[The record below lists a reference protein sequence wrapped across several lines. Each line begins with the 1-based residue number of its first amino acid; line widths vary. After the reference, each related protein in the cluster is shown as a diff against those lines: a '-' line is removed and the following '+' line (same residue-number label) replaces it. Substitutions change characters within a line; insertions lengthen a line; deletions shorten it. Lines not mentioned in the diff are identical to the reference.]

1 MRYHYIMLIRII
13 LLLTVSWVA
22 VSKISANGEKPNIL
36 LILSDDQSWTD
47 YSYMGHKLIETP
59 HLDKLA
65 AESLTYTRGYV
76 TTPLCRPSLASIYT
90 GLYPHEHGITG
101 NDLLTA
107 DGKKAPRNTPAGAL
121 LHKKLYDKFYAQKG
135 IASGISKAGY
145 LTMQTGK
152 WWESDPKRAGF
163 HQTMTHGDPKRGAR
177 HGDRGLKVS
186 RNGIADI
193 RTFLD
198 KAKDSQKPFFIWHAP
213 YLPHFPHNPPKA
225 LFEKYNALVDSP
237 HVARYYAMV
246 EWFDQTCGE
255 LLDELQKRGLS
266 KNTVVIYVTDNG
278 WIQSSKHSRFEPL
291 SKQDI
296 HEGGIRTPIT
306 IKWPGKIPP
315 LMDKTT
321 PVSSIDIAPT
331 ILKLAGAPVP
341 AAMSGIDLR
350 DLATL
355 KKRNTV
361 YGADHSHD
369 IAGVEQ
375 RTKNLESRYIIRG
388 DWKLIIHNQA
398 NFPPPLKHG
407 KKDNRTGKPELY
419 NLTKDPHEKVNL
431 AEKHED
437 KLKDLTEALDSWW
450 DGSER

>member
-1 MRYHYIMLIRII
+1 MLVRI
-13 LLLTVSWVA
+13 LLLLTLSWA
-22 VSKISANGEKPNIL
+22 STRAEKPNIL

-47 YSYMGHKLIETP
+47 YSYMGHPHIETP
-59 HLDKLA
+59 RLDQLA
-65 AESLTYTRGYV
+65 SESLTYTRGYV
-76 TTPLCRPSLASIYT
+76 PAPLCRPSLASIYT
-90 GLYPHEHGITG
+90 GLYPHQHGITG
-101 NDLLTA
+101 NDLL
-107 DGKKAPRNTPAGAL
+107 DPKGKKVPRNTPQGAA
-121 LHKKLYDKFYAQKG
+121 LHQKLYDTFYAQKG
-135 IASGISKAGY
+135 ITSELAKADY

-152 WWESDPKRAGF
+152 WWESDPKLAGF
-163 HQTMTHGDPKRGAR
+163 DTTMTHGDPQRKGR
-177 HGDRGLKVS
+177 HGDIGLKVS

-198 KAKDSQKPFFIWHAP
+198 KVKEAKKPFFIWHAP
-213 YLPHFPHNPPKA
+213 YLPHFPHNPPKE

-255 LLDELQKRGLS
+255 LLDELEKRGLS

-278 WIQSSKHSRFEPL
+278 WIQSSKHSRFDPL
-291 SKQDI
+291 SKQDV

-306 IKWPGKIPP
+306 IKWPGQITP
-315 LMDKTT
+315 LMDKST

-331 ILKLAGAPVP
+331 ILTLAGIDPP
-341 AAMSGIDLR
+341 KAMTGIDLR
-350 DLATL
+350 DTAAL

-369 IAGVEQ
+369 IANVEQ
-375 RTKNLESRYIIRG
+375 RIKNLESRYIIRG

-398 NFPPPLKHG
+398 NFPPPLHYG
-407 KKDNRTGKPELY
+407 KKNNPNGTPELY

-431 AEKHED
+431 ADED
-437 KLKDLTEALDSWW
+437 PNKVKDLNKALDAWW
-450 DGSER
+450 NGQPSTTP